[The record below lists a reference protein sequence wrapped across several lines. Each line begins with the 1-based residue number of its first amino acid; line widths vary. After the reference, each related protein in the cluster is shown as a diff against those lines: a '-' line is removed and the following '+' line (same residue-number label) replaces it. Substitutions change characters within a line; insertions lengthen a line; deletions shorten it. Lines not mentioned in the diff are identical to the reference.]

1 MIETHLY
8 LSLKNPQDILIETLQ
23 EMVHPLV
30 IVDEASYKGSFVV
43 DESDILTPLE
53 VYELIAQD
61 FDPEVTALSLPVD
74 IDYLNDEWIFDALA
88 LIKPNFYTLE
98 AFLYQAVLR
107 APQLALPLKK
117 RLEPLLDEELIKTMI
132 AYANNE
138 MNASLTAKAL
148 YIHRNTFQY
157 RMNLFEKK
165 MKLNPRR
172 FETLALL
179 HALFA

>member
-8 LSLKNPQDILIETLQ
+8 LSPKNPQDILIETLQ

-30 IVDEASYKGSFVV
+30 IVDETSYKGSFVV

-61 FDPEVTALSLPVD
+61 FDPEVTALSISVD

-107 APQLALPLKK
+107 APQLAPSLKK

-132 AYANNE
+132 AYAHHE
-138 MNASLTAKAL
+138 MNASITAKAL

>member
-8 LSLKNPQDILIETLQ
+8 MALKSPQEILIETLHA
-23 EMVHPLV
+23 MIHPLV
-30 IVDEASYKGSFVV
+30 IFGESSYKGTFWVN
-43 DESDILTPLE
+43 ESDGLTPLE

-61 FDPEVTALSLPVD
+61 FDPEVTTLSVSTE
-74 IDYLNDEWIFDALA
+74 IDYLEDEWIFEALNM
-88 LIKPNFYTLE
+88 IKPNFYTVE
-98 AFLYQAVLR
+98 AFLYEAILKD
-107 APQLALPLKK
+107 PQMAESLKK
-117 RLEPLLDEELIKTMI
+117 RMEPILDEELIKTMI
-132 AYANNE
+132 AYAHHE

-157 RMNLFEKK
+157 RMSLFEKR

>member
-8 LSLKNPQDILIETLQ
+8 LSLKSPQDSLIETLQ
-23 EMVHPLV
+23 AMIHPLV
-30 IVDEASYKGSFVV
+30 IVDESSYKGSFVV
-43 DESDILTPLE
+43 DESDIVSPIE

-61 FDPEVTALSLPVD
+61 FDPEVTALTLPVD
-74 IDYLNDEWIFDALA
+74 IDYLNDEWIFEALA
-88 LIKPNFYTLE
+88 IIKPNFYTLE
-98 AFLYQAVLR
+98 AFLYQAVLK
-107 APQLALPLKK
+107 APQLALPLKI

-132 AYANNE
+132 AYAHHE
-138 MNASLTAKAL
+138 MNASITAKAL

-165 MKLNPRR
+165 IKLNPRR